1 MEGKT
6 IFAAINM
13 LSFIAVITHITNE
26 YGEYTYID
34 DSFAQ
39 KYARILTT
47 IDDVPYFVFYLFIK
61 RAVKSERQL
70 SEIKGA
76 FEAYFST
83 KGLNIDFQFTD
94 THGSRMAFVIN

>member
-1 MEGKT
+1 M
-6 IFAAINM
+6 
-13 LSFIAVITHITNE
+13 ITHITNE

-39 KYARILTT
+39 KYARILTN

-70 SEIKGA
+70 SEIKGGVW
-76 FEAYFST
+76 S
-83 KGLNIDFQFTD
+83 LFQ
-94 THGSRMAFVIN
+94 H